1 MARVQETAA
10 SLVVPSILI
19 DMPQNADQPVFFL
32 DTPRAEGGLNHRY
45 FVASPLDHLESKI
58 SRYAALARENLI
70 GRDYI
75 AASRTAAQV
84 SRGQER
90 EGLELLV
97 LAGISTA
104 DAARTARL
112 QRLLVIML
120 NSMPD
125 APVPVEQSSHG
136 LLLPSQR
143 IADMEHR
150 LRAELDQGIIASSG
164 RSESSAEAAQLTK
177 VAKGRR
183 LFPLRIIFVCGTLLI
198 VALGVWKL
206 LHRRAEEPSAG
217 KPVPSD
223 GHRISVSI
231 EMQHREDWKFL
242 EDDPIWQ
249 NVGRLTGLS
258 DNWDVAAANTWASQ
272 VLLESDPSVIITNGP
287 INPADVRDN
296 LNVKLLLNSV
306 ENVIKSGTPID
317 SASVSKEWLRLS
329 GSNATKLNNLLRDLT
344 LGDAEAKNI
353 GTLKTCLLEWSRA
366 VITFVDDKSGAP
378 QALQAGAIHSV
389 NSLRKLV
396 SIQSKAIPILV
407 NADLQRLE
415 FVTEFL
421 NSDEFAKAVEVS
433 AYGKDWQSREWQER
447 LKQLHDMSTDGK
459 LAPAVKRLIER
470 LAAASAPFRI
480 N

>member
-10 SLVVPSILI
+10 SIVVSPILI
-19 DMPQNADQPVFFL
+19 AMPQNSDQFIFFL
-32 DTPRAEGGLNHRY
+32 DTPRAAGGLNHRY
-45 FVASPLDHLESKI
+45 FVASPANNDESKI
-58 SRYAALARENLI
+58 THYATLARENLI
-70 GRDYI
+70 GSDYI
-75 AASRTAAQV
+75 AASRPAAQV

-104 DAARTARL
+104 DATRTAH
-112 QRLLVIML
+112 LLRVLGTML

-125 APVPVEQSSHG
+125 SPVPVEQSSHG

-143 IADMEHR
+143 MADMEHK
-150 LRAELDQGIIASSG
+150 LRAELNQDISASPG
-164 RSESSAEAAQLTK
+164 RPESNAEATQPAK

-183 LFPLRIIFVCGTLLI
+183 HFPLRIIFVCGTLLV

-206 LHRRAEEPSAG
+206 PYRRTEEPFTG

-223 GHRISVSI
+223 GHRISVPI
-231 EMQHREDWKFL
+231 EKQHREDWKFL
-242 EDDPIWQ
+242 EDDPIWK
-249 NVGRLTGLS
+249 NLGSLTGLS

-272 VLLESDPSVIITNGP
+272 ILMESDPSVIITNGP
-287 INPADVRDN
+287 TNSADVRDN
-296 LNVKLLLNSV
+296 LNVRLLLNSV

-344 LGDAEAKNI
+344 PGDAESKNI

-378 QALQAGAIHSV
+378 QPLQAGAIHSV

-396 SIQSKAIPILV
+396 SDQSKAIPILM

-447 LKQLHDMSTDGK
+447 LNQLHDMSTDGK

-470 LAAASAPFRI
+470 LAAASAPLRI